1 MKYEMSHISYIYH
14 ISYIIYNISYSIF
27 HIYLQHILLYY
38 LFRHFLLMNPFPPAK
53 DSGHAFPQIGTSPTP
68 PSVLAESRG

>member
-1 MKYEMSHISYIYH
+1 MKCLIYHIYIYH
-14 ISYIIYNISYSIF
+14 ISYISYYNISYSIF
-27 HIYLQHILLYY
+27 HIYLRHILLYY